1 MELAIK
7 KLSLSIQG
15 TLILKNVSLEVEKGE
30 FLSLLGPSG
39 CGKSTLLKA
48 ISGIL
53 PQDSGEVWLAGEE
66 ISSKP
71 PHRRGTVVV
80 FQDMRLFPH
89 LSAAENVAFPL
100 KMRGVSKKERLER
113 AGELLEQV
121 QLAGFQSRAVSTLS
135 GGQQQ
140 RVALARALAAQPRL
154 LLLDEPFSSLD
165 EDLREDMRALVLS
178 LHRRYRMTTV
188 LVTHDQQEALAMS
201 DHVALMFGGE
211 IVQHGTPEA
220 VYRRPVS
227 RLAADY
233 FGGCFYL
240 SGEVWGGWFTSPC
253 LTCPADLPDGPCSL
267 MLRGRDVDVSVPG
280 PLALTLEGCRF
291 RGADVLAKFHT
302 GDGTAV
308 EVSLREPLSCQPGCR
323 IDCHVDLSR
332 AVFYPAGE
340 GGRP

>member
-1 MELAIK
+1 
-7 KLSLSIQG
+7 
-15 TLILKNVSLEVEKGE
+15 
-30 FLSLLGPSG
+30 
-39 CGKSTLLKA
+39 
-48 ISGIL
+48 
-53 PQDSGEVWLAGEE
+53 
-66 ISSKP
+66 
-71 PHRRGTVVV
+71 
-80 FQDMRLFPH
+80 
-89 LSAAENVAFPL
+89 
-100 KMRGVSKKERLER
+100 
-113 AGELLEQV
+113 
-121 QLAGFQSRAVSTLS
+121 
-135 GGQQQ
+135 
-140 RVALARALAAQPRL
+140 
-154 LLLDEPFSSLD
+154 
-165 EDLREDMRALVLS
+165 
-178 LHRRYRMTTV
+178 
-188 LVTHDQQEALAMS
+188 MS

-240 SGEVWGGWFTSPC
+240 SGEVWGGRFTSPC
-253 LTCPADLPDGPCSL
+253 LTCPAELPDGPCSL